1 MDPRDGR
8 LSDRLIAAADHAL
21 YDAKKAGRNG
31 FAVYEPAPP
40 LAPEPASP
48 PMSDMGLRQRA

>member
-1 MDPRDGR
+1 MGAFP
-8 LSDRLIAAADHAL
+8 DRLIAAADHAL

-31 FAVYEPAPP
+31 FATYDPAPP

-48 PMSDMGLRQRA
+48 PMSDIGLRKRA